1 MQVACCQLDIV
12 WENKPA
18 NHAKVRILLDRA
30 APPRGSLVALPEM
43 FATGFSMDVKTI
55 TDTSSRE
62 TYEFLSRTAAN
73 YGVFLAAGIV
83 QNAGESRGRNECV
96 VFSPSGDSVAQY
108 CKIHPFSYAGET
120 NHYVSGE
127 QITFFDWH
135 EFTVS
140 PFICYDLRFPE
151 IFRAAVVQ
159 GAQLFVVIAN
169 WPASRVRHWITLL
182 KARAIENQ
190 AYVMGVNRCGN
201 DPKLSYSGHSMIID
215 PRGEVLADA
224 GEDEGVI
231 SAEIDAEALAQYRR
245 EFPFLNDIHHEYVK
259 RKE

>member
-1 MQVACCQLDIV
+1 
-12 WENKPA
+12 
-18 NHAKVRILLDRA
+18 
-30 APPRGSLVALPEM
+30 
-43 FATGFSMDVKTI
+43 
-55 TDTSSRE
+55 
-62 TYEFLSRTAAN
+62 
-73 YGVFLAAGIV
+73 
-83 QNAGESRGRNECV
+83 
-96 VFSPSGDSVAQY
+96 
-108 CKIHPFSYAGET
+108 
-120 NHYVSGE
+120 
-127 QITFFDWH
+127 

-151 IFRAAVVQ
+151 IFRAAVFQ

-224 GEDEGVI
+224 SEVEGVI

-259 RKE
+259 TKG